1 MMLMKAMEA
10 RKKAEVST
18 SLCRFAV
25 VTVSVCGD
33 QDKSSVFGVLGC
45 VTQLEQ
51 QVSGMVRV
59 LCLPGVVSQH
69 GAPEVPGPSISVKHS
84 GTEGV
89 KRLCFSLCSCV

>member
-18 SLCRFAV
+18 SLGRLEV
-25 VTVSVCGD
+25 VTVPLCGD
-33 QDKSSVFGVLGC
+33 LDKSSVFGVLGC
-45 VTQLEQ
+45 DAAGAARLKHGQSSL
-51 QVSGMVRV
+51 
-59 LCLPGVVSQH
+59 LPGVVSQR
-69 GAPEVPGPSISVKHS
+69 GAPEVPGPSISVKHR